1 MTHIQQEE
9 EVVVVTSYLYD
20 VTLDNAD
27 VSLCIRLCIR
37 RVIISRR
44 RRRVV
49 MR

>member
-9 EVVVVTSYLYD
+9 EVVVVTSYLND

-27 VSLCIRLCIR
+27 VRLCIR
-37 RVIISRR
+37 RVVISRH